1 MEARCQ
7 VFRICTNTDFTGR
20 GFPFLCPNGTIF
32 NQEHFVCDWYKNVEC
47 DDSEDFYTKNSEN
60 GLQSKEQMMQ
70 KAKMMVE
77 FPMASLMKR
86 TEQHLTSVSP
96 PTTQTTVRT
105 NTPFVQSTP
114 HTFEA
119 VTKPSI
125 LVKPEQVTKE
135 NEVFVSSLGELSSD
149 PHTSFNP
156 DTAVIV
162 NNDDKPSPLLQAPGL
177 IDIES
182 FASNIN
188 GLVDDVESEG
198 GLIPNVVSVRS
209 PKIPAVP
216 AGVKYISKGFSMP
229 KKVITTKKFKISS
242 PHFFSNFLFNYLSI
256 SIILLLFPSLIP
268 D

>member
-1 MEARCQ
+1 METRCQ

-32 NQEHFVCDWYKNVEC
+32 NQEHFVCDWYKNVDC
-47 DDSEDFYTKNSEN
+47 DDSEEFYTKNAEN
-60 GLQSKEQMMQ
+60 ALQSKEQMMQ

-86 TEQHLTSVSP
+86 NEQHLTSISP
-96 PTTQTTVRT
+96 PTPQTTVST
-105 NTPFVQSTP
+105 NIPFVQSTP
-114 HTFEA
+114 HTFQA
-119 VTKPSI
+119 VTKPSSLI
-125 LVKPEQVTKE
+125 KQEPDTNEK
-135 NEVFVSSLGELSSD
+135 EVFVSNLGELSSD

-162 NNDDKPSPLLQAPGL
+162 NNDKPSPLFQAPGL
-177 IDIES
+177 MDFES

-216 AGVKYISKGFSMP
+216 AAVKYISKGFSMP
-229 KKVITTKKFKISS
+229 KKVITASIFKISS
-242 PHFFSNFLFNYLSI
+242 
-256 SIILLLFPSLIP
+256 
-268 D
+268 